1 MTDLTDV
8 CNFSDDTTFQ
18 AGDSSLEDSVNR
30 LEHDANLA
38 IEWFECNCMK
48 MNQDKCHL
56 IISSHKSEVIWAKI
70 S

>member
-8 CNFSDDTTFQ
+8 CNFADATTFH
-18 AGDSSLEDSVNR
+18 AGDSSLAGFVNR

-38 IEWFECNCMK
+38 IEWFECNYMK

-56 IISSHKSEVIWAKI
+56 ILSSHKSEIIWTKI
-70 S
+70 G